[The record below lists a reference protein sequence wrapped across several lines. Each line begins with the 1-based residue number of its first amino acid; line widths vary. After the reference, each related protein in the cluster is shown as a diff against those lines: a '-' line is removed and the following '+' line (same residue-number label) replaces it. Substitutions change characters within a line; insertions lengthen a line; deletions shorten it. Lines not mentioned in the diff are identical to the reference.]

1 MWGILQLGSPSTHF
15 SGNRVNQDLSCGMG
29 LSGQSN
35 SLSYRLMFLTLAEF
49 EGYKFRGW
57 TRERTSPFAASPRW
71 TTSSC
76 ALFTFAQLC
85 RDLQR
90 NMQASPGIG
99 TEILAV
105 PIETSGRSHGREY
118 GAKTN

>member
-1 MWGILQLGSPSTHF
+1 
-15 SGNRVNQDLSCGMG
+15 MG

-85 RDLQR
+85 RDL
-90 NMQASPGIG
+90 
-99 TEILAV
+99 
-105 PIETSGRSHGREY
+105 
-118 GAKTN
+118 